1 MEPLKEFTS
10 VKLSI
15 GTLSGWLR
23 DMDTLKLALVA
34 QFTVSV
40 AFGLMQSFMPLFI
53 NKDLG
58 ESLIS
63 STYWSSVSNFAWFG
77 GMAITAPIWG
87 WICDK
92 VGTKRVL
99 VIVLAGNILT
109 YAGMAFSINVT
120 QLVAFRLIQS
130 LFGGLSTILFV
141 VVGIVAPKNRLREEL
156 GYQIAGSTIGNL
168 VSPGIGGAIA
178 SVLGYRTTILMQ
190 GVIFVAL
197 YPLILKM
204 KTAKPE
210 ATETVEKF
218 NITDLKSILPVA
230 GALICAYACI
240 GFINPT
246 IPWFL
251 SSLGVDSGSLLLW
264 TTITTILNGIAYA
277 IATPILTKR
286 ASGRVLVVFQILAA
300 VVIEATAFALNPIVF
315 IIFRVG
321 IGVIQA
327 GLPANLLGGKSAT
340 KGQGMGLL
348 NSARYIGTAIGPVIA
363 STILGD
369 GTPPKP
375 LYMFSTIAGISL
387 LSAVITYTTRANED

>member
-1 MEPLKEFTS
+1 
-10 VKLSI
+10 
-15 GTLSGWLR
+15 
-23 DMDTLKLALVA
+23 
-34 QFTVSV
+34 
-40 AFGLMQSFMPLFI
+40 
-53 NKDLG
+53 
-58 ESLIS
+58 
-63 STYWSSVSNFAWFG
+63 
-77 GMAITAPIWG
+77 
-87 WICDK
+87 
-92 VGTKRVL
+92 
-99 VIVLAGNILT
+99 
-109 YAGMAFSINVT
+109 MAFSVNVV
-120 QLVAFRLIQS
+120 QLVAFRIIQS

-141 VVGIVAPKNRLREEL
+141 VVGIVSPPNKLREQL

-168 VSPGIGGAIA
+168 VSPGIGGTIA
-178 SVLGYRTTILMQ
+178 SFLGYRMTILMQ
-190 GVIFVAL
+190 GVFFIAL
-197 YPLILKM
+197 YPIILKM
-204 KTAKPE
+204 KTAKPAAAE
-210 ATETVEKF
+210 RVEKF
-218 NITDLKSILPVA
+218 NIVDLKSILPVA

-251 SSLGVDSGSLLLW
+251 SSLGVTSGSLLLW
-264 TTITTILNGIAYA
+264 TTVTTILNGIAYA

-315 IIFRVG
+315 IVFRVG

-375 LYMFSTIAGISL
+375 LYMFSAIAGISL

>member
-1 MEPLKEFTS
+1 MRE
-10 VKLSI
+10 
-15 GTLSGWLR
+15 
-23 DMDTLKLALVA
+23 MDTLKLALVA

-77 GMAITAPIWG
+77 GMAVTAPIWG

-99 VIVLAGNILT
+99 IIVLAGNILT
-109 YAGMAFSINVT
+109 YAGMAFSVNVI
-120 QLVAFRLIQS
+120 QLVAFRIIQS

-141 VVGIVAPKNRLREEL
+141 VVGIVASKNRLREEL

-178 SVLGYRTTILMQ
+178 SILGYRTTILMQ

-204 KTAKPE
+204 KTAKPD

-218 NITDLKSILPVA
+218 NLGDLKSILPVA

-286 ASGRVLVVFQILAA
+286 ASGRTLTVFQILAA
-300 VVIEATAFALNPIVF
+300 VVIEATAFAFNPIIF

-348 NSARYIGTAIGPVIA
+348 NSARYIGVAIGPVIA

-369 GTPPKP
+369 GLPPKS
-375 LYMFSTIAGISL
+375 LYMFSAIAGISL

>member
-1 MEPLKEFTS
+1 MRE
-10 VKLSI
+10 
-15 GTLSGWLR
+15 
-23 DMDTLKLALVA
+23 MDTLKLALVA

-99 VIVLAGNILT
+99 IIVLAGNILT
-109 YAGMAFSINVT
+109 YAGMAFSVNVI
-120 QLVAFRLIQS
+120 QLVAFRIVQS

-141 VVGIVAPKNRLREEL
+141 VVGIVAPKHRLREEL

-178 SVLGYRTTILMQ
+178 SFLGYRMTILLQ
-190 GVIFVAL
+190 GVIFIAL
-197 YPLILKM
+197 YPVILKM

-218 NITDLKSILPVA
+218 NLTDLKSILPVA

-251 SSLGVDSGSLLLW
+251 SSLGIDSGSLLLW

-286 ASGRVLVVFQILAA
+286 ASGRVLVVFQVLAA

-315 IIFRVG
+315 IVFRVG

-369 GTPPKP
+369 GAPPKP
-375 LYMFSTIAGISL
+375 FYMFSAIAGISL

>member
-1 MEPLKEFTS
+1 
-10 VKLSI
+10 
-15 GTLSGWLR
+15 
-23 DMDTLKLALVA
+23 MDTLKLALVA

-77 GMAITAPIWG
+77 GMAVTAPIWG

-99 VIVLAGNILT
+99 IIVLAGNILT
-109 YAGMAFSINVT
+109 YAGMAFSINVI

-204 KTAKPE
+204 KTAKPD
-210 ATETVEKF
+210 ATETLEKF
-218 NITDLKSILPVA
+218 NLADLKSILPVA

-286 ASGRVLVVFQILAA
+286 ASGRTLTVFQILAA
-300 VVIEATAFALNPIVF
+300 IVIEATAFAFNPIIF
-315 IIFRVG
+315 IVFRVG

-369 GTPPKP
+369 GAPPKP
-375 LYMFSTIAGISL
+375 LYMYSAIAGISL

>member
-1 MEPLKEFTS
+1 MRE
-10 VKLSI
+10 
-15 GTLSGWLR
+15 
-23 DMDTLKLALVA
+23 MDTLKLALVA

-99 VIVLAGNILT
+99 IIVLAGNILT
-109 YAGMAFSINVT
+109 YAGMAFSVNVI
-120 QLVAFRLIQS
+120 QLVAFRIVQS

-141 VVGIVAPKNRLREEL
+141 VVGIVAPKHRLREEL

-178 SVLGYRTTILMQ
+178 SFLGYRMTILMQ
-190 GVIFVAL
+190 GVIFIAL

-218 NITDLKSILPVA
+218 NLTDLKSILPVA

-251 SSLGVDSGSLLLW
+251 SSLGIDSGSLLLW

-286 ASGRVLVVFQILAA
+286 ASGRVLVVFQVLAA

-315 IIFRVG
+315 IVFRVG

-369 GTPPKP
+369 GAPPKP
-375 LYMFSTIAGISL
+375 FYMFSAIAGISL

>member
-1 MEPLKEFTS
+1 MS

-15 GTLSGWLR
+15 GALSEWMR
-23 DMDTLKLALVA
+23 EMDTLKLALVA
-34 QFTVSV
+34 QFTVSI

-99 VIVLAGNILT
+99 IIVLAGNILT
-109 YAGMAFSINVT
+109 YAGMAFSVNVI
-120 QLVAFRLIQS
+120 QLVAFRIIQS

-141 VVGIVAPKNRLREEL
+141 VVGIVSPPKMLREQL

-178 SVLGYRTTILMQ
+178 SFLGYRMTILMQ

-204 KTAKPE
+204 KTAKP
-210 ATETVEKF
+210 AVTETVDKF
-218 NITDLKSILPVA
+218 NLADLKSILPVA

-251 SSLGVDSGSLLLW
+251 SSLGVASGSLLLW

-286 ASGRVLVVFQILAA
+286 ASGRVLVVFQVLAA

-315 IIFRVG
+315 IVFRVG

-369 GTPPKP
+369 GAPPKP
-375 LYMFSTIAGISL
+375 FYMFSAIAGISL

>member
-1 MEPLKEFTS
+1 VATGEMTL
-10 VKLSI
+10 VKLSV
-15 GTLSGWLR
+15 GALSGWLR

-58 ESLIS
+58 ETLIS

-87 WICDK
+87 WICDR

-109 YAGMAFSINVT
+109 YAGMAFSVNVV
-120 QLVAFRLIQS
+120 QLVAFRIVQS

-141 VVGIVAPKNRLREEL
+141 VVGIVSPPNKLREQL

-168 VSPGIGGAIA
+168 VSPGIGGTIA
-178 SVLGYRTTILMQ
+178 SLLGYRMTILMQ
-190 GVIFVAL
+190 GVFFIAL

-204 KTAKPE
+204 KTAKPAASE
-210 ATETVEKF
+210 RVEKF
-218 NITDLKSILPVA
+218 NIADLKSILPVA

-251 SSLGVDSGSLLLW
+251 SNLGVDSGSLLLW
-264 TTITTILNGIAYA
+264 TTLTTILNGTAYA

-286 ASGRVLVVFQILAA
+286 ATGRTLVIFQVLAA
-300 VVIEATAFALNPIVF
+300 VVIEATAFAWNPVVF
-315 IIFRVG
+315 IVFRVG

-363 STILGD
+363 STVLGD
-369 GTPPKP
+369 GKPPQP
-375 LYMFSTIAGISL
+375 LYMFSAIASISI
-387 LSAVITYTTRANED
+387 LSAAITYTTHANED

>member
-1 MEPLKEFTS
+1 MRLS
-10 VKLSI
+10 VSSLSC
-15 GTLSGWLR
+15 WLR
-23 DMDTLKLALVA
+23 EMDTLKLALLA
-34 QFTVSV
+34 QFSVSI

-53 NKDLG
+53 NTELH
-58 ESLIS
+58 ETLIS

-87 WICDK
+87 WVCDK

-99 VIVLAGNILT
+99 LIVLAGNIVT
-109 YAGMAFSINVT
+109 YLGMAFSANVI
-120 QLVAFRLIQS
+120 QLVAFRIIQS

-141 VVGIVAPKNRLREEL
+141 VVGIVSSPNKLREQL

-178 SVLGYRTTILMQ
+178 SALGYRLTILMQ

-210 ATETVEKF
+210 GSGRQEKF
-218 NITDLKSILPVA
+218 SIADLKSIIPLA
-230 GALICAYACI
+230 AALISAYACI
-240 GFINPT
+240 GFLNPT

-251 SSLGVDSGSLLLW
+251 SNLGVDRSSLLLW
-264 TTITTILNGIAYA
+264 TTLTTILNGTAYA

-286 ASGRVLVVFQILAA
+286 AKGRTLVAFQVLAA
-300 VVIEATAFALNPIVF
+300 VVIEATAFAFNPIVF
-315 IIFRVG
+315 ILFRVG

-363 STILGD
+363 STVLGD
-369 GTPPKP
+369 GIQPKP
-375 LYMFSTIAGISL
+375 FYMFSTIAGISL
-387 LSAVITYTTRANED
+387 LSAVITYFSHANED

>member
-1 MEPLKEFTS
+1 MREL
-10 VKLSI
+10 
-15 GTLSGWLR
+15 
-23 DMDTLKLALVA
+23 DTLKLALVA

-77 GMAITAPIWG
+77 GMAVTAPIWG

-99 VIVLAGNILT
+99 IIVLAGNIFT
-109 YAGMAFSINVT
+109 YAGMAFSVNVI
-120 QLVAFRLIQS
+120 QLVAFRIVQS

-178 SVLGYRTTILMQ
+178 TILGYRTTILMQ

-204 KTAKPE
+204 KTAKP
-210 ATETVEKF
+210 AASETVEKF
-218 NITDLKSILPVA
+218 NLADLKSILPVA

-286 ASGRVLVVFQILAA
+286 ASGRTLTVFQILAA
-300 VVIEATAFALNPIVF
+300 VVIEATAFAFNPIIF
-315 IIFRVG
+315 IVFRVG

-369 GTPPKP
+369 GAPPKP
-375 LYMFSTIAGISL
+375 LYMFSAIAGISL

>member
-1 MEPLKEFTS
+1 
-10 VKLSI
+10 
-15 GTLSGWLR
+15 
-23 DMDTLKLALVA
+23 MDTLKLALVA

-99 VIVLAGNILT
+99 IIVLAGNILT
-109 YAGMAFSINVT
+109 YAGMAFSVNVI
-120 QLVAFRLIQS
+120 QLVAFRIVQS

-141 VVGIVAPKNRLREEL
+141 VVGIVAPKHRLREEL

-178 SVLGYRTTILMQ
+178 SFLGYRMTILMQ

-218 NITDLKSILPVA
+218 NLADLKSILPVA

-251 SSLGVDSGSLLLW
+251 SSLGIDSGSLLLW

-286 ASGRVLVVFQILAA
+286 ASGRVLVVFQVLAA
-300 VVIEATAFALNPIVF
+300 VVIEATAFAFNPIVF
-315 IIFRVG
+315 IVFRVG

-369 GTPPKP
+369 GAPPKP
-375 LYMFSTIAGISL
+375 FYMFSAIAGISL

>member
-1 MEPLKEFTS
+1 L
-10 VKLSI
+10 VQLSI
-15 GTLSGWLR
+15 SALSAWMR
-23 DMDTLKLALVA
+23 EMDTLKLALVA
-34 QFTVSV
+34 QFTVSI

-58 ESLIS
+58 ESLIR
-63 STYWSSVSNFAWFG
+63 STYWSSLSNFAWFG
-77 GMAITAPIWG
+77 GMAVTAPIWG

-99 VIVLAGNILT
+99 IIVLAGNILT
-109 YAGMAFSINVT
+109 YAGMAFSINVI
-120 QLVAFRLIQS
+120 QLVAFRIIQS
-130 LFGGLSTILFV
+130 LFGGLSTILFI
-141 VVGIVAPKNRLREEL
+141 VVGIVAPKNRLREQL

-168 VSPGIGGAIA
+168 VAPGIGGAIA
-178 SVLGYRTTILMQ
+178 SVLGYRMTILIQ
-190 GVIFVAL
+190 GVFFVAL

-210 ATETVEKF
+210 TTQTLEKF
-218 NITDLKSILPVA
+218 NLSDLKSIFPVA

-264 TTITTILNGIAYA
+264 TTITTILNGTAYA
-277 IATPILTKR
+277 IATPILTKK
-286 ASGRVLVVFQILAA
+286 ASGSTITIFQILAA
-300 VVIEATAFALNPIVF
+300 IVIEATAFAFNPIIF

-369 GTPPKP
+369 GAPPKP
-375 LYMFSTIAGISL
+375 LYMFTVISCISL
-387 LSAVITYTTRANED
+387 LSAIITYTTRANQD

>member
-1 MEPLKEFTS
+1 MRE
-10 VKLSI
+10 
-15 GTLSGWLR
+15 
-23 DMDTLKLALVA
+23 MDTLKLALVA

-77 GMAITAPIWG
+77 GMAVTAPIWG

-99 VIVLAGNILT
+99 IIVLAGNILT
-109 YAGMAFSINVT
+109 YAGMAFSVNVI
-120 QLVAFRLIQS
+120 QLVAFRIIQS

-141 VVGIVAPKNRLREEL
+141 VVGIVASKNRLREEL

-178 SVLGYRTTILMQ
+178 SILGYRTTILMQ

-204 KTAKPE
+204 KTAKPD

-218 NITDLKSILPVA
+218 NLGDLKSILPVA
-230 GALICAYACI
+230 GVLICAYACI

-286 ASGRVLVVFQILAA
+286 ASGRTLTVFQILAA
-300 VVIEATAFALNPIVF
+300 VVIEATAFAFNPIIF

-348 NSARYIGTAIGPVIA
+348 NSARYIGVAIGPVIA

-369 GTPPKP
+369 GLPPKP
-375 LYMFSTIAGISL
+375 LYMFSAIAGISL
-387 LSAVITYTTRANED
+387 LSAVITYRTRANED

>member
-1 MEPLKEFTS
+1 
-10 VKLSI
+10 
-15 GTLSGWLR
+15 
-23 DMDTLKLALVA
+23 MDTLKLALVA

-99 VIVLAGNILT
+99 IIVLAGNILT
-109 YAGMAFSINVT
+109 YAGMAFSINVI
-120 QLVAFRLIQS
+120 QLVAFRIIQS

-141 VVGIVAPKNRLREEL
+141 VVGIVSPPKMLREQL

-178 SVLGYRTTILMQ
+178 SFLGYRMTILMQ

-204 KTAKPE
+204 KTAKP
-210 ATETVEKF
+210 AVTETVEKF
-218 NITDLKSILPVA
+218 NLADLKSILPVA

-251 SSLGVDSGSLLLW
+251 SSLGVASGSLLLW

-286 ASGRVLVVFQILAA
+286 ASGRVLVVFQVLAA
-300 VVIEATAFALNPIVF
+300 VVIEATAFAFNPIVF
-315 IIFRVG
+315 IVFRVG

-369 GTPPKP
+369 GAPPKP
-375 LYMFSTIAGISL
+375 FYMFSAIAGISL

>member
-1 MEPLKEFTS
+1 MTL
-10 VKLSI
+10 VRLSI
-15 GTLSGWLR
+15 GALSGWLR
-23 DMDTLKLALVA
+23 EMDTLKLALVA

-63 STYWSSVSNFAWFG
+63 STYWSSISNFAWFG

-87 WICDK
+87 WVCDR

-109 YAGMAFSINVT
+109 YAGMAFSVNVV
-120 QLVAFRLIQS
+120 QLVAFRIVQS

-141 VVGIVAPKNRLREEL
+141 VVGIVSPPNKLREQL
-156 GYQIAGSTIGNL
+156 GLQIAGSTIGNL
-168 VSPGIGGAIA
+168 LSPGVGGTIA
-178 SVLGYRTTILMQ
+178 SFLGYRMTILMQ

-204 KTAKPE
+204 KTAKPAVAE
-210 ATETVEKF
+210 KVEKF
-218 NITDLKSILPVA
+218 SLADLKSMLPTA

-251 SSLGVDSGSLLLW
+251 SSLGVDSKSLLLW
-264 TTITTILNGIAYA
+264 TTLTTILNGTAFA

-286 ASGRVLVVFQILAA
+286 ATGRTLTIFQVLAA
-300 VVIEATAFALNPIVF
+300 VVIEATAFAFNPVMFIV
-315 IIFRVG
+315 FRVG

-375 LYMFSTIAGISL
+375 LYMFSAIAGISL

>member
-1 MEPLKEFTS
+1 MREL
-10 VKLSI
+10 
-15 GTLSGWLR
+15 
-23 DMDTLKLALVA
+23 DTLKLALVA

-77 GMAITAPIWG
+77 GMAVTAPIWG

-99 VIVLAGNILT
+99 IIVLAGNIFT
-109 YAGMAFSINVT
+109 YAGMAFSVNVI
-120 QLVAFRLIQS
+120 QLVAFRIVQS

-178 SVLGYRTTILMQ
+178 TILGYRTTILMQ

-204 KTAKPE
+204 KTAKP
-210 ATETVEKF
+210 AASETVEKF
-218 NITDLKSILPVA
+218 NLADLKSILPVT

-286 ASGRVLVVFQILAA
+286 ASGRTLTVFQILAA
-300 VVIEATAFALNPIVF
+300 VVIEATAFAFNPIIF
-315 IIFRVG
+315 IVFRVG

-369 GTPPKP
+369 GTPPNP
-375 LYMFSTIAGISL
+375 LYMYSAIAGISL

>member
-1 MEPLKEFTS
+1 MR
-10 VKLSI
+10 LSI
-15 GTLSGWLR
+15 GGLSGWMR
-23 DMDTLKLALVA
+23 EMDTLKLALVA

-77 GMAITAPIWG
+77 GMAVTAPIWG

-99 VIVLAGNILT
+99 IIVLAGNILT
-109 YAGMAFSINVT
+109 YAGMAFSVNVI
-120 QLVAFRLIQS
+120 QLVTFRIVQS

-178 SVLGYRTTILMQ
+178 SVLGYRITILMQ

-204 KTAKPE
+204 KTAKPDF
-210 ATETVEKF
+210 TETIEKF
-218 NITDLKSILPVA
+218 NLADLKSIFPVA

-286 ASGRVLVVFQILAA
+286 ASGRTLTVFQILAA
-300 VVIEATAFALNPIVF
+300 VVIEATAFAFNPVIFIV
-315 IIFRVG
+315 FRVG

-348 NSARYIGTAIGPVIA
+348 NSARYIGTAIGPIIA
-363 STILGD
+363 STVLGD
-369 GTPPKP
+369 GTSPKP
-375 LYMFSTIAGISL
+375 LYMYSTIAGISL

>member
-1 MEPLKEFTS
+1 
-10 VKLSI
+10 
-15 GTLSGWLR
+15 
-23 DMDTLKLALVA
+23 MDTLKLALVA

-63 STYWSSVSNFAWFG
+63 STYWSSISNFAWFG

-87 WICDK
+87 WVCDR

-99 VIVLAGNILT
+99 IIVLAGNILT
-109 YAGMAFSINVT
+109 YAGMAFSVNVV
-120 QLVAFRLIQS
+120 QLVAFRIIQS

-141 VVGIVAPKNRLREEL
+141 VVGIVSPPNKLREQL

-168 VSPGIGGAIA
+168 VSPGIGGTIA
-178 SVLGYRTTILMQ
+178 SFLGYRMTILMQ
-190 GVIFVAL
+190 GVFFIAL
-197 YPLILKM
+197 YPIILKM
-204 KTAKPE
+204 KTAKPAAAE
-210 ATETVEKF
+210 RVEKF
-218 NITDLKSILPVA
+218 NIVDLKSILPVA

-251 SSLGVDSGSLLLW
+251 SNLGVDSGSLLIW
-264 TTITTILNGIAYA
+264 TTLTTILNGAAYA

-286 ASGRVLVVFQILAA
+286 ATGRTLVIFQVLAA
-300 VVIEATAFALNPIVF
+300 VIIEATAFAFNPVMFIVF
-315 IIFRVG
+315 RIS

-363 STILGD
+363 STVLGD
-369 GTPPKP
+369 GVPPKP
-375 LYMFSTIAGISL
+375 LYMFSAIAGISL
-387 LSAVITYTTRANED
+387 LSALITYTTRANED

>member
-1 MEPLKEFTS
+1 
-10 VKLSI
+10 
-15 GTLSGWLR
+15 
-23 DMDTLKLALVA
+23 MDTLKLALVA

-77 GMAITAPIWG
+77 GMAVTAPIWG

-99 VIVLAGNILT
+99 IIVLAGNILT
-109 YAGMAFSINVT
+109 YAGMAFSVNVI
-120 QLVAFRLIQS
+120 QLVAFRIIQS

-141 VVGIVAPKNRLREEL
+141 VVGIVASKNRLREEL

-178 SVLGYRTTILMQ
+178 SILGYRTTILMQ

-204 KTAKPE
+204 KTAKPD

-218 NITDLKSILPVA
+218 NLGDLKSILPVA

-286 ASGRVLVVFQILAA
+286 ASGRTLTVFQILAA
-300 VVIEATAFALNPIVF
+300 VVIEATAFAFNPIIF

-348 NSARYIGTAIGPVIA
+348 NSARYIGVAIGPVIA

-369 GTPPKP
+369 GLPPKS
-375 LYMFSTIAGISL
+375 LYMFSAIAGISL